1 MKKTFHFF
9 RKILENRLLIAV
21 TILISVAYSWEKI
34 DHYLGITQNQWGL
47 AATFWNDRIMAVIQ
61 NWGWMEWATF
71 ISGLAALG
79 YFCEKFL
86 PHPWKGMC
94 KMTDKLP
101 KKVPCLE
108 HPEGQVPLD
117 SPFYME
123 RPPIDSDCYEAV
135 SRPDALIRIKAPRQM
150 GKTSLMTRVLDHTEQ
165 QGCRTV
171 AVYFQQ
177 ADSDIFADL
186 DLFLQWF
193 CASVMLVV
201 QSFEW
206 E

>member
-1 MKKTFHFF
+1 
-9 RKILENRLLIAV
+9 
-21 TILISVAYSWEKI
+21 
-34 DHYLGITQNQWGL
+34 
-47 AATFWNDRIMAVIQ
+47 
-61 NWGWMEWATF
+61 
-71 ISGLAALG
+71 
-79 YFCEKFL
+79 
-86 PHPWKGMC
+86 
-94 KMTDKLP
+94 MTDKLP

-108 HPEGQVPLD
+108 QPEGQVPLD
-117 SPFYME
+117 SPFYMK
-123 RPPIDSDCYEAV
+123 RPPTDSDCYEAV
-135 SRPDALIRIKAPRQM
+135 RRPDALIRIKTPRQM